1 MGDTPS
7 SPGRRRADAR
17 RNRDRL
23 VTAAS
28 AVIAE
33 SGAEASLEEIARR
46 AGVGSATLHR
56 HFPTRA
62 GLLEAVLRDRVQ
74 VLCTRAEDLL
84 AAPDAGAALVT
95 WLRAVVA
102 HAADVRGFGPA
113 LVGYE
118 LAPEFSPHTMITEAA
133 RKLLTRAR
141 QHGSVAATLTVDDL
155 LQLAN
160 GIALGIES
168 LPDPA
173 QRGHRLLTLVA
184 SGLLRRADDR

>member
-1 MGDTPS
+1 MGEAPG
-7 SPGRRRADAR
+7 SPARMRADAR
-17 RNRDRL
+17 RNRARL

-62 GLLEAVLRDRVQ
+62 GLLEAVLHDRVQ
-74 VLCTRAEDLL
+74 ALCARAEDLL
-84 AAPDAGAALVT
+84 TAPDAGAALLT

-102 HAADVRGFGPA
+102 HAADVRGLGPA

-141 QHGSVAATLTVDDL
+141 QHGSVAAHLAVDDL

-168 LPDPA
+168 LPGRA
-173 QRGHRLLTLVA
+173 QRGDRLLTLVA
-184 SGLLRRADDR
+184 DGLLRNTDDR